1 MVLFCIIDLR
11 VLFFRLLTHER
22 GDKVQIPGWIILNFY
37 TALLLVL
44 LLIFERK
51 TIHTEAGDR
60 FISLDVMTLVL
71 LASETIGHIG
81 EIYPEKYLILT
92 KIGYYV
98 IYALDPADY
107 LFAILYINCWLG
119 DNGRTK
125 GRRPFVF
132 AYWIFVITN
141 FALVTISTL
150 FNLKWFYY
158 FDGTTYCRGP
168 LFITRA
174 VFLMIFCLLLTLYT
188 VVYRESIY
196 ADYRKAIFSLPT
208 LAAAGAFLQIAFT
221 EMNMTYAS
229 IAIGLLILFFQLQSK
244 NLDVDYL
251 TGALNRRGLDI
262 RLEEAI
268 KNAQMG
274 GRTFSAIMLDLDHF
288 KQINDT
294 YGHIEGDYALKKVA
308 EILFE
313 VFSQHASI
321 GRFGGDEFCI
331 LAGVQEAE
339 KLADVVDI
347 VEDELEKWNYKK
359 EKPYQIEVSMGSMV
373 YDPSSKMSAKEFQ
386 MAIDELMYNQKRK
399 HHLADNR
406 RQGEE
411 Q

>member
-1 MVLFCIIDLR
+1 M
-11 VLFFRLLTHER
+11 
-22 GDKVQIPGWIILNFY
+22 QIPGWIILNFY

-51 TIHTEAGDR
+51 TIHTTAGDR
-60 FISLDVMTLVL
+60 FISIDIMTLIL
-71 LASETIGHIG
+71 LACETIGHIG
-81 EIYPEKYLILT
+81 EIYPEKYLFLT

-107 LFAILYINCWLG
+107 LFAILYINCWLS
-119 DNGRTK
+119 DTGRTK
-125 GRRPFVF
+125 GRKYFVLS
-132 AYWIFVITN
+132 YWIFVVAN
-141 FALVTISTL
+141 LVLVTVSTL
-150 FNLKWFYY
+150 FDLKWFYY
-158 FDGTTYCRGP
+158 FDGTEYLRGP
-168 LFITRA
+168 LFLLRA
-174 VFLMIFCLLLTLYT
+174 VLLMLFCLLLSVYT
-188 VVYRESIY
+188 VIYRGSIY

-208 LAAAGAFLQIAFT
+208 LAAIGALLQVLAPD
-221 EMNMTYAS
+221 MDMTYAS
-229 IAIGLLILFFQLQSK
+229 IAVGLLILFFHLQSK

-268 KNAQMG
+268 KTALVS

-294 YGHIEGDYALKKVA
+294 YGHIEGDFALKKVA
-308 EILFE
+308 EVLFQ

-321 GRFGGDEFCI
+321 GRFGGDEFCV
-331 LAGVQEAE
+331 LTDMQDEQA
-339 KLADVVDI
+339 LADIVDI
-347 VEDELEKWNYKK
+347 VEDELDKWNYKK
-359 EKPYQIEVSMGSMV
+359 EKPYAIEVSMGSMV
-373 YDPSSKMSAKEFQ
+373 YDPSTRMSAKKFQ
-386 MAIDELMYNQKRK
+386 MAIDELMYNQKRS

>member
-1 MVLFCIIDLR
+1 M
-11 VLFFRLLTHER
+11 
-22 GDKVQIPGWIILNFY
+22 QIPGWMILNFY

-51 TIHTEAGDR
+51 TSHTTAGDR
-60 FISLDVMTLVL
+60 FIRIDLMTLIL

-81 EIYPEKYLILT
+81 ELHPEKYLFLT

-107 LFAILYINCWLG
+107 LFAILYINCWLS
-119 DNGRTK
+119 DTGRTK
-125 GRRPFVF
+125 GRKTFVR
-132 AYWIFVITN
+132 AYWIFVVANLVLIT
-141 FALVTISTL
+141 VSTL

-158 FDGTTYCRGP
+158 FDGTSYIRGP
-168 LFITRA
+168 LFLARA
-174 VFLMIFCLLLTLYT
+174 ALLMLFCLLLSVYT
-188 VVYRESIY
+188 IIYSGSIY
-196 ADYRKAIFSLPT
+196 ADYRRAIFSLPT
-208 LAAAGAFLQIAFT
+208 LAAIGAFLQVLVPD
-221 EMNMTYAS
+221 MNMTYAS
-229 IAIGLLILFFQLQSK
+229 IAVGLLILFFQLQSK

-268 KNAQMG
+268 KNALAG

-308 EILFE
+308 EILFL

-321 GRFGGDEFCI
+321 GRFGGDEFCV
-331 LAGVQEAE
+331 LCDVQGID
-339 KLADVVDI
+339 KLDEFVDI
-347 VEDELEKWNYKK
+347 VEDELDKWNYKK
-359 EKPYQIEVSMGSMV
+359 EKPYIIEVSMGSMV
-373 YDPSSKMSAKEFQ
+373 YDPSTGMSAKDFQ
-386 MAIDELMYNQKRK
+386 MAIDELMYNQKRD